1 VASRLRGPNSVFTNS
16 TGPLGVIGGGGH
28 RNAITPGVIML
39 VKLEDQKEGRNRLS
53 IICFLLITV
62 VPWIVMI
69 WLLWPVIR
77 QVPH

>member
-1 VASRLRGPNSVFTNS
+1 MFANS
-16 TGPLGVIGGGGH
+16 TGPLEVIEGGH
-28 RNAITPGVIML
+28 RNAKTPGVIMR
-39 VKLEDQKEGRNRLS
+39 VKLADQKEGRNQLS

-69 WLLWPVIR
+69 WLLWPVTR